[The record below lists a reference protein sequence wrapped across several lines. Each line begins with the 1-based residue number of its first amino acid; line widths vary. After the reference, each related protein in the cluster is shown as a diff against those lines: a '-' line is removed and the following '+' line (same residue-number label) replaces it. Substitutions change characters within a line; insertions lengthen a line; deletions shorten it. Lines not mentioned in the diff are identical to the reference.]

1 MSTYSSS
8 PLLFETTS
16 LSCGYEKEILLFQD
30 ANIQLHQG
38 EIIGLVGDNGS
49 GKTSFLKALKKGLP
63 YKKGII
69 KFLGKEVMN
78 LSANTVSEQV
88 KYMQQDRLIF
98 SDLHVMEHL
107 EVAANG
113 MLKDINDNIDYL
125 FKRLPEIR
133 AFKKTKVFKLSGGER
148 ALLSFAMAVISN
160 PMLVLL
166 DEPTANLD
174 KDMKQKMKKI
184 ILDLNREKGISF
196 AIVEQ
201 QIAFLKG
208 ICCRGYRFT
217 LEGKP
222 EEVVL

>member
-8 PLLFETTS
+8 PLLFETTD

-30 ANIQLHQG
+30 ADVQLHQG
-38 EIIGLVGDNGS
+38 EIIGLIGDNGS
-49 GKTSFLKALKKGLP
+49 GKSSFLKAIKKGLP

-69 KFLGKEVMN
+69 KFLDKEVTN
-78 LSANTVSEQV
+78 FSDNTVSEQV
-88 KYMQQDRLIF
+88 KHMQQDRPVF
-98 SDLHVMEHL
+98 ADLNVIEHL

-113 MLKDINDNIDYL
+113 MLKDIEDNIDYI
-125 FKRLPEIR
+125 FKRLPEIK
-133 AFKKTKVFKLSGGER
+133 AFKKTKVYKLSGGER
-148 ALLSFAMAVISN
+148 ALLSFAMTVISN

-174 KDMKQKMKKI
+174 KEMKQKMKKI

-201 QIAFLKG
+201 QIAFLKD
-208 ICCRGYRFT
+208 ICSRGYSFV
-217 LEGKP
+217 LEEKP
-222 EEVVL
+222 EEIVL

>member
-1 MSTYSSS
+1 MSTYSNS
-8 PLLFETTS
+8 PLLFETAN

-30 ANIQLHQG
+30 ADIQLHQG

-69 KFLGKEVMN
+69 KFLGKEVTN
-78 LSANTVSEQV
+78 LSVNTVSEQV
-88 KYMQQDRLIF
+88 KYMQQDRPVF
-98 SDLHVMEHL
+98 ADLNVIEHL

-113 MLKDINDNIDYL
+113 RLKDIDDNIDYI

-133 AFKKTKVFKLSGGER
+133 AFKKTKVYKLSGGER

-160 PMLVLL
+160 PMLILL

-196 AIVEQ
+196 AIAEQ
-201 QIAFLKG
+201 QIAFLKD
-208 ICCRGYRFT
+208 ICSRGYRFV
-217 LEGKP
+217 LEGRP
-222 EEVVL
+222 EEVAL